1 MTETATLRIAP
12 CVPADVP
19 AIYAMIREL
28 AEYEKLLHEV
38 AATEDD
44 VRLALFGVPPA
55 ARALVARVDG
65 EAVGFAL
72 YFFTFS
78 TFVGKQGIWLE
89 DLYVRPT
96 WRKQGV
102 GGKLLARLAQVTV
115 ERNLGRLEWSVLDW
129 NAPAI
134 DVYKAIGAVGK
145 DEWTIMRLTG
155 ESLQRLAAK
164 AAS

>member
-1 MTETATLRIAP
+1 MTATAALRIAP

-38 AATEDD
+38 VATEDEI
-44 VRLALFGVPPA
+44 RLALFGVPPA
-55 ARALVARVDG
+55 ARAMVARVDG

-78 TFVGKQGIWLE
+78 TFAGRQGIWLE

-102 GGKLLARLAQVTV
+102 GGKLLARLAQVTL
-115 ERNLGRLEWSVLDW
+115 ERNCGRLEWSVLDW

-134 DVYKAIGAVGK
+134 EVYKAIGAVGK

-164 AAS
+164 AAT

>member
-1 MTETATLRIAP
+1 MTETAVLRIAP

-19 AIYAMIREL
+19 AIYGMIREL

-44 VRLALFGVPPA
+44 VRQALFGVPPA

-78 TFVGKQGIWLE
+78 TFAGRQGIWLE

-102 GGKLLARLAQVTV
+102 GGKLLARLAQLTL
-115 ERNLGRLEWSVLDW
+115 ERNCRRLEWSVLDW

-155 ESLQRLAAK
+155 ESLQKLAAK
-164 AAS
+164 ATT

>member
-1 MTETATLRIAP
+1 MTAPTALRIAP

-19 AIYAMIREL
+19 AIYGMIREL

-44 VRLALFGVPPA
+44 VRQALFGVPPA

-78 TFVGKQGIWLE
+78 TFVGRQGIWLE
-89 DLYVRPT
+89 DLYVRPA

-102 GGKLLARLAQVTV
+102 GGRLLARLAQLTI
-115 ERNLGRLEWSVLDW
+115 ERNCGRLEWSVLDW

-145 DEWTIMRLTG
+145 DEWTIMRLSG

-164 AAS
+164 AAV